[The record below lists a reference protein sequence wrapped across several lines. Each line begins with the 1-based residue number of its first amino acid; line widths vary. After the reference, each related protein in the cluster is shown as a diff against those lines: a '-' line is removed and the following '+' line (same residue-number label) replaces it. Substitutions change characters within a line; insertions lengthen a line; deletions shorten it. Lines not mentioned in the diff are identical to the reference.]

1 MAKAMKRLAVPT
13 TSVVAPVVVVPS
25 ADGTVTTEHN
35 APRTLDDLTNK
46 PGDQPLP
53 VEVAMS
59 AQQGGVWASNTADK
73 LNEDDDFGTD
83 MIENW
88 EAEEKVKRAPAKML
102 MDLLAIFEVEEL
114 RAFPVPGLKLKDMVK
129 NDPRFGEEYA
139 TTKKDKDGVTK
150 PSTGNRYDDLVSKLS
165 WVQVEAKWVEYWTD
179 VIADPS
185 KISATDRIKYPNKA
199 ARSGQLTLHK
209 DRVKNART
217 LIRNAMRVFFLK
229 DAINTKCPLIGCDFR
244 MVQSMQEVE
253 VDGKMVERPLF
264 WTADAN
270 VTGSDPQ
277 PTFEQTKWPMRE
289 MTNSRKPIAVWSA
302 SAASGADYQGD
313 DYTVGGFL
321 QFDVAE
327 CLKNGGTYDALVATA
342 GREVETPE
350 TALPD
355 VKNKTRDE
363 FLINLARYMKD
374 ANHTELLLKDLQ
386 GGKLSGAVLVAIE
399 ALRGE
404 LDVITNVP
412 EFATALNKERKAHD
426 GKSTEAWLK
435 RA

>member
-1 MAKAMKRLAVPT
+1 MAKAMKRLAVPKP
-13 TSVVAPVVVVPS
+13 VADIPTANEPV
-25 ADGTVTTEHN
+25 TVLHN
-35 APRTLDDLTNK
+35 QPTILPDLTN
-46 PGDQPLP
+46 PPTDTALP
-53 VEVAMS
+53 AEVGMS

-102 MDLLAIFEVEEL
+102 MDLRAIFEVEEL
-114 RAFPVPGLKLKDMVK
+114 RAFPVPGLKLKDMIK

-150 PSTGNRYDDLVSKLS
+150 PSTGNRYDDLVAKLS
-165 WVQVEAKWVEYWTD
+165 WVQAEQKWVEYWTD

-217 LIRNAMRVFFLK
+217 LIRNAMRVFFLM
-229 DAINTKCPLIGCDFR
+229 DAIQTKCPLIGCDFR

-253 VDGKMVERPLF
+253 VDGKMIERPLF

-270 VTGSDPQ
+270 VTGSNPE

-289 MTNSRKPIAVWSA
+289 MTNSRKPIAVWSSA
-302 SAASGADYQGD
+302 AASGADYQGD

-321 QFDVAE
+321 QFDVTE

-342 GREVETPE
+342 GREVEPPE

-363 FLINLARYMKD
+363 YLINLARYLKD
-374 ANHTELLLKDLQ
+374 ANHTELLLKDIQ
-386 GGKLSGAVLVAIE
+386 SGKLSGAVLVAIE

-412 EFATALNKERKAHD
+412 EFTSALNKERKAHD

-435 RA
+435 RAS